1 MSSVCCLVTA
11 PHFNMLASA
20 LIIRR
25 VTIIKPSRCSNLNL
39 IRVVFVAFDADGA
52 SGCLLFPKLA
62 ASSWAEPM
70 WTFKRVAL
78 CVQGNLQMS
87 LPAQLAQRLT
97 RGATFLFRIRH
108 YVFTLN
114 VKSVSLWFRLLLQH
128 QLISATFTRPTAT
141 KNQKRAAI
149 ELEVVQN
156 DPIFFSEKF
165 V

>member
-1 MSSVCCLVTA
+1 MCCLVTA

-78 CVQGNLQMS
+78 CVQGNLEMS

-97 RGATFLFRIRH
+97 RGATFLFS
-108 YVFTLN
+108 F
-114 VKSVSLWFRLLLQH
+114 SLVPPAVTTSAHFRDLH
-128 QLISATFTRPTAT
+128 TTYSYEKPETSRY
-141 KNQKRAAI
+141 RARSRA
-149 ELEVVQN
+149 
-156 DPIFFSEKF
+156 K
-165 V
+165 